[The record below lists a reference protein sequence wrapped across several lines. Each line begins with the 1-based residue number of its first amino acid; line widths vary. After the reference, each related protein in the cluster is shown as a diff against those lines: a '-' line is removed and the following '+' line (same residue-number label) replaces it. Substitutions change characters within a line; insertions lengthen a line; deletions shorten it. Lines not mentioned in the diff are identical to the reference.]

1 MLDLF
6 GEEIREPH
14 KRGGGDSMFK
24 VIGASNHCAESRQ
37 EEDFYATDPRAVEML
52 CDLERFSDKIWEPCC
67 GQGYIAKV
75 LIGRGYDVFATDLC
89 DRGFGE
95 PNHNFLTE
103 EYGTVDMDIV
113 TNPPYS
119 SAQQFVEK
127 ALNIV
132 GNGHKVVMFLKL
144 TFAEGKSRKELFKK
158 FPPKTVYVSSS
169 RLECGKNG
177 LFGAGSAVAYA
188 WWCWHKGLK
197 CETTMK
203 WFN

>member
-6 GEEIREPH
+6 GEEIRKPQ

-24 VIGASNHCAESRQ
+24 VIGASNHCAESRASD
-37 EEDFYATDPRAVEML
+37 DFYATDPKAVEML
-52 CDLERFSDKIWEPCC
+52 CDMEKFSKKVWEPCC
-67 GQGYIAKV
+67 GQGHIAKV
-75 LIGRGYDVFATDLC
+75 LIGRGYDVIATDLC

-103 EYGTVDMDIV
+103 EHDTVDMDIV

-119 SAQQFVEK
+119 DAQLFVER
-127 ALNIV
+127 ALRII
-132 GNGHKVVMFLKL
+132 GEGHKVVMFLKL
-144 TFAEGKSRKELFKK
+144 TFAEGKSRRMMFEK

-177 LFGAGSAVAYA
+177 VFGAGSAVCYA
-188 WWCWHKGLK
+188 WWVWQKGWNG
-197 CETTMK
+197 ETTMK